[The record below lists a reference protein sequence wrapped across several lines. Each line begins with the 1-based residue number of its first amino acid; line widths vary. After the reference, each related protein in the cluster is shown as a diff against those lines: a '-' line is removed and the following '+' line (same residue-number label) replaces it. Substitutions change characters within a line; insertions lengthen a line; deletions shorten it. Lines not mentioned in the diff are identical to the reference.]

1 MYFKIDTTYS
11 VDTMHVHINDNGISP
26 VIGVILMVAIT
37 VILAAIIAAFVFG
50 MTENTLTSTPYVG
63 ITARQ
68 VATDIYVTYATSP
81 TGNEKIT
88 NLSVRL
94 NGVVEDYRTNPVIG
108 DVIRIVGNGTP
119 KPDHVVV
126 VAAFSSGREA
136 VVLDTNV

>member
-1 MYFKIDTTYS
+1 MYFNIDTTYS
-11 VDTMHVHINDNGISP
+11 VNTMHIHINDNGISP

-68 VATDIYVTYATSP
+68 VATDIYVVYATSP

-94 NGVVEDYRTNPVIG
+94 NGVTEEYMTNPAIG
-108 DVIRIVGNGTP
+108 DTIVLEDKGTP
-119 KPDHVVV
+119 EPDHVVV